1 MYINFI
7 IVISQPNDVTILK
20 GHEAMF
26 TCALKLT
33 NDNTR
38 YTDLEWYKLTKSTN
52 TIERMDPYEERIN
65 FIIHT
70 TGNTISSSL
79 NITNAITSYNGYYWV
94 GTPSFNVCNVSLT
107 VKVLTGTYI
116 LTI

>member
-1 MYINFI
+1 MIT
-7 IVISQPNDVTILK
+7 QPDDVTILK

-52 TIERMDPYEERIN
+52 TIERMNPYEERIN
-65 FIIHT
+65 FFIRT

-79 NITNAITSYNGYYWV
+79 NITNAVISYTGLEHHLLMSAMYL
-94 GTPSFNVCNVSLT
+94 SLL
-107 VKVLTGTYI
+107 KY
-116 LTI
+116 